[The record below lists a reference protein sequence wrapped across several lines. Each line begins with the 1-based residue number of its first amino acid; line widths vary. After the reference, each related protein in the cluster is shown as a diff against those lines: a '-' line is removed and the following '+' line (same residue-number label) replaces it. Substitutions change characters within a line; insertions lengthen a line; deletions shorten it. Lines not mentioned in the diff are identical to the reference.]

1 MKTSLAFLLAP
12 MTASAWSTVLS
23 RSTQRYVIPDEHEE
37 DFSSITMPRSS
48 TNAPAESLQQ
58 HHATSQSTI
67 AWLQQM
73 AQSYQLERGEKLL
86 DVLLRESSISLT
98 GSSMDDIAT
107 VCAKTNLAI
116 ASHDFVRD
124 PTGEPIYCYGN
135 DAFISNFEYTW
146 EEFVQ
151 LPSRYCVE
159 TDDEVKERNKL
170 LNESRQR
177 LERTSDEIP
186 ELIRITK
193 NKRRILLQ
201 GVNLWNVYD
210 FQNDVRLIGYDGS
223 TVSAKLI
230 RDQIDRGDIKA
241 IGQAVWIRKVVESI

>member
-1 MKTSLAFLLAP
+1 
-12 MTASAWSTVLS
+12 
-23 RSTQRYVIPDEHEE
+23 
-37 DFSSITMPRSS
+37 MPRSS
-48 TNAPAESLQQ
+48 TNAPADSLQQ
-58 HHATSQSTI
+58 HHATSPSTI

-73 AQSYQLERGEKLL
+73 AQSYQLERGENLL
-86 DVLLRESSISLT
+86 DVLIRESNISLT

-107 VCAKTNLAI
+107 VCAKTNIAI

-177 LERTSDEIP
+177 FERTMDEIP
-186 ELIRITK
+186 ELIRVTK

-210 FQNDVRLIGYDGS
+210 FQNDVRLKGCDGS
-223 TVSAKLI
+223 TVGAKLI
-230 RDQIDRGDIKA
+230 LDQIDRGDIKA
-241 IGQAVWIRKVVESI
+241 IGQAVWIRKVVEII

>member
-1 MKTSLAFLLAP
+1 
-12 MTASAWSTVLS
+12 
-23 RSTQRYVIPDEHEE
+23 
-37 DFSSITMPRSS
+37 MPRSS

-86 DVLLRESSISLT
+86 DVLLRESSISLS
-98 GSSMDDIAT
+98 GNMDDIVT
-107 VCAKTNLAI
+107 VCAKTNIAI

-135 DAFISNFEYTW
+135 DAFISNFEFTW